1 MRTLMAALALGV
13 LASLIDVNHLVE
25 VSGYPLLALL
35 VMAESGG
42 VPVPG
47 ETALIVGSVLASRG
61 TLQIEFVIAVAAAAA
76 IVGDNIGYYIGRR
89 GGRWLL
95 ERPGPFHEHRL
106 RVLETGEPFFARHG
120 PKAVFFGRFILGL
133 RTWAS
138 WLAGANHMRWRT
150 FVLWNALGGICWA
163 TGVGLLAYFVGRS
176 AGNLITTFG
185 LIGLAALA
193 IAIVGG
199 FLWHRRH
206 TRRTA
211 AATAS
216 GDGES
221 PDGRSPESATSA
233 TPEPAGAAPPRP
245 EPAGTAT
252 QKTEPRATEAPRR

>member
-1 MRTLMAALALGV
+1 M

-47 ETALIVGSVLASRG
+47 ETALIIGGVLSSQGS
-61 TLQIEFVIAVAAAAA
+61 LQIELVIAVAAAAA
-76 IVGDNIGYYIGRR
+76 IVGDNLGYYIGRR

-95 ERPGPFHEHRL
+95 QRPGPFHGQRL

-150 FVLWNALGGICWA
+150 FFLWNALGGVCWA
-163 TGVGLLAYFVGRS
+163 TGVGLLAYFLGRS
-176 AGNLITTFG
+176 AGNVITTFG
-185 LIGLAALA
+185 IFGLAALLIAA
-193 IAIVGG
+193 IGA

-206 TRRTA
+206 KRQIA
-211 AATAS
+211 AAA
-216 GDGES
+216 D
-221 PDGRSPESATSA
+221 SAA
-233 TPEPAGAAPPRP
+233 AEAPPLERG
-245 EPAGTAT
+245 A
-252 QKTEPRATEAPRR
+252 

>member
-1 MRTLMAALALGV
+1 MHATLIAALHTV

-47 ETALIVGSVLASRG
+47 ETALLVGGVLASQG
-61 TLQIEFVIAVAAAAA
+61 TLQIELVIAIAAAAA
-76 IVGDNIGYYIGRR
+76 IVGDNLGYYIGRR

-95 ERPGPFHEHRL
+95 QRPGPFHSHRL
-106 RVLETGEPFFARHG
+106 RVLESGEPFFERHG

-163 TGVGLLAYFVGRS
+163 TAVGLLAYFVGRS

-185 LIGLAALA
+185 IFGLAATL
-193 IAIVGG
+193 IAAVVG

-206 TRRTA
+206 KRRSASA
-211 AATAS
+211 A
-216 GDGES
+216 
-221 PDGRSPESATSA
+221 
-233 TPEPAGAAPPRP
+233 PAGRDALP
-245 EPAGTAT
+245 
-252 QKTEPRATEAPRR
+252 

>member
-1 MRTLMAALALGV
+1 MHAPLRLALVAV

-25 VSGYPLLALL
+25 VSGYPLLGLL

-47 ETALIVGSVLASRG
+47 ETALIVGGVLASHG

-95 ERPGPFHEHRL
+95 QRPGPFHEQRL

-138 WLAGANHMRWRT
+138 WLAGATHMRWRT

-176 AGNLITTFG
+176 ADNLITTFG
-185 LIGLAALA
+185 IFGLAALV
-193 IAIVGG
+193 IAAVVG

-211 AATAS
+211 TVEHPPAA
-216 GDGES
+216 
-221 PDGRSPESATSA
+221 
-233 TPEPAGAAPPRP
+233 
-245 EPAGTAT
+245 
-252 QKTEPRATEAPRR
+252 EAPRIERGA

>member
-1 MRTLMAALALGV
+1 MRIPLRVVPAAV

-25 VSGYPLLALL
+25 VSGYPLLGLL

-47 ETALIVGSVLASRG
+47 ETALIVGGVLASHG
-61 TLQIEFVIAVAAAAA
+61 TLQIELVIAVAAAAA

-106 RVLETGEPFFARHG
+106 RVLDTGEPFFARHG

-185 LIGLAALA
+185 IFGLVALA
-193 IAIVGG
+193 IAAVVG

-206 TRRTA
+206 RRRKA
-211 AATAS
+211 
-216 GDGES
+216 
-221 PDGRSPESATSA
+221 
-233 TPEPAGAAPPRP
+233 AGAIPTD
-245 EPAGTAT
+245 G
-252 QKTEPRATEAPRR
+252 EAPRSDDTAHADAL